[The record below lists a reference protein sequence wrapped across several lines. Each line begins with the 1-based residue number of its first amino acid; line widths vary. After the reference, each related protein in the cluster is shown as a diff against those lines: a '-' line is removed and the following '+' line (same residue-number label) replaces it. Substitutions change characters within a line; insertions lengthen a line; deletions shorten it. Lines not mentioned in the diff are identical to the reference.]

1 MVRFE
6 IPYGSSFLTA
16 AFPDGIKPELIN
28 MVPTP
33 AAADPVSVVEAVLED
48 MVGDVTWDGFA
59 NAQSAAIAIND
70 KTRPV
75 PHRYLLPPLL
85 RKLERLGLSSDAVT
99 IIIAT
104 GLHPQMR
111 PDDYKAVVPASIL
124 SRYPVHCHDTDDIS
138 NLVDLGKTSRG
149 TPVLI
154 NREFMLAD
162 LRIVVGNIQPH
173 QFQGFSGG
181 VKSSAI
187 GLAGRDT
194 INHNHSMMTDYNARL
209 GQFDHNPTRQDVEEI
224 GRKIGV
230 HLALNAVLNDKKEI
244 VYVIAGDPM
253 SVMDTGIPLIKTICQ
268 VNIPSLYDLVIAS
281 PGGHPKDINVYQA
294 QKGLA
299 HASLITR
306 DGGTVILTAACMEGS
321 GSLDYEDWVQAF
333 DSNEAVI
340 SRFNQEGFRV
350 GPHKAYQI
358 ARDAIRVNVLLVSE
372 MDPDFVR
379 RLLLEPVASLQDV
392 VDNVIH
398 ELSPQ
403 ARIAIM
409 PNANTT
415 IPIIAKKN

>member
-1 MVRFE
+1 
-6 IPYGSSFLTA
+6 
-16 AFPDGIKPELIN
+16 
-28 MVPTP
+28 
-33 AAADPVSVVEAVLED
+33 
-48 MVGDVTWDGFA
+48 
-59 NAQSAAIAIND
+59 
-70 KTRPV
+70 
-75 PHRYLLPPLL
+75 
-85 RKLERLGLSSDAVT
+85 
-99 IIIAT
+99 
-104 GLHPQMR
+104 
-111 PDDYKAVVPASIL
+111 
-124 SRYPVHCHDTDDIS
+124 
-138 NLVDLGKTSRG
+138 
-149 TPVLI
+149 
-154 NREFMLAD
+154 
-162 LRIVVGNIQPH
+162 
-173 QFQGFSGG
+173 
-181 VKSSAI
+181 
-187 GLAGRDT
+187 
-194 INHNHSMMTDYNARL
+194 
-209 GQFDHNPTRQDVEEI
+209 
-224 GRKIGV
+224 
-230 HLALNAVLNDKKEI
+230 
-244 VYVIAGDPM
+244 M